1 MKKQNDTSAAERSAK
16 KLAPDAA
23 GLAHNPFGGLAALKA
38 SLPEAPSTPPPSST
52 STAKPAPPRF
62 AEKVVVRKEKKGHGG
77 KTVTVVSGVLPRAHD
92 ELCAV
97 LKKSLGTG
105 ARVDGDDIVVQ
116 GDLADRVVAVLEP
129 LVKDTKSKLVRGS

>member
-1 MKKQNDTSAAERSAK
+1 MKKQNNDKVT
-16 KLAPDAA
+16 PDAA
-23 GLAHNPFGGLAALKA
+23 GLAHNPFSGLAALKG
-38 SLPEAPSTPPPSST
+38 SLPEAPSTPSPST
-52 STAKPAPPRF
+52 STAKPAPARF

-92 ELCAV
+92 ELCGV

-129 LVKDTKSKLVRGS
+129 LVKETKSKLVRGS